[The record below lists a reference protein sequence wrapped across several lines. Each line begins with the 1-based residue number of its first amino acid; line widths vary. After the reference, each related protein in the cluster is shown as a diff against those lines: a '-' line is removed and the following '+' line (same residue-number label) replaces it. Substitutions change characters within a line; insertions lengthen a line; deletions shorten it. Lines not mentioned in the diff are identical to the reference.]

1 MLKLV
6 LLSTPLPTLA
16 PPYSYSHLYPN
27 LYPSTPLLAQL
38 VLSRKIN
45 DLQVQAQHG
54 ARVNLARAGEM
65 F

>member
-6 LLSTPLPTLA
+6 LLSMSPYHLTAILTSIPILAPSSPPLP
-16 PPYSYSHLYPN
+16 
-27 LYPSTPLLAQL
+27 QL

-54 ARVNLARAGEM
+54 ARVNLARVGEM